1 MTDGARVPPGGSGQ
15 ATPTQAGSVQSDDS
29 RAGSAVAEPASSDA
43 LPEDTLVGLP
53 AAAELAGVHYMT
65 VYRWVRTSR
74 LAAEK
79 SGGIWK
85 VRLGDLKALT
95 DGGSRSTPK
104 ADSAGGH
111 RPARF
116 DGSRLAP
123 MTAALLRG
131 DQGGAWLLVDESR
144 RAGVDPVDVL
154 CELIE
159 PAMAE
164 IGRRW
169 RNGEVSVAQEH
180 RATVVAARLI
190 GRLGPA
196 ATRPGRSRGG
206 IIVGAVEGNRHSLGS
221 AVVADIFRAAG
232 YDVTDLGADVPGSEL
247 VDVARGADNL
257 AAICLSVAVD
267 GEEDVTRRTVAG
279 LRSATKAPVL
289 VGGTGVPDAAWV
301 TAVGADGWC
310 TDGRSAP
317 GLVDRLSEAR
327 PGAVGATSQR

>member
-15 ATPTQAGSVQSDDS
+15 SATTQSDPVQSDDGRS
-29 RAGSAVAEPASSDA
+29 GSSPADPRSSDS
-43 LPEDTLVGLP
+43 LPEDTLLGLP

-85 VRLGDLKALT
+85 VRLGDLEALT
-95 DGGSRSTPK
+95 GGGARGTSK
-104 ADSAGGH
+104 ADSAGRH

-131 DQGGAWLLVDESR
+131 DQGGAWLLVEESR
-144 RAGVDPVDVL
+144 RAGIAPVDVL

-169 RNGEVSVAQEH
+169 RNGEVSVADEH
-180 RATVVAARLI
+180 RATVVASRLI

-206 IIVGAVEGNRHSLGS
+206 IIVGAVEGNHHSLGS

-232 YDVTDLGADVPGSEL
+232 YDVTDLGADVPGTEL
-247 VDVARGADNL
+247 IDVAREVDNL
-257 AAICLSVAVD
+257 AAICLSVAVE
-267 GEEDVTRRTVAG
+267 GEEEATRRTIAG
-279 LRSATKAPVL
+279 LRSAIDVPVL

-301 TAVGADGWC
+301 SAVGADGWC
-310 TDGRSAP
+310 ADGRSAP
-317 GLVDRLSEAR
+317 GLVDRLSGAR
-327 PGAVGATSQR
+327 

>member
-15 ATPTQAGSVQSDDS
+15 SATRQSDPVQSDDGRS
-29 RAGSAVAEPASSDA
+29 GSSPADPRSSDS
-43 LPEDTLVGLP
+43 LPEDTLLGLP

-65 VYRWVRTSR
+65 VYRWVRTAR

-85 VRLGDLKALT
+85 VRLGDLEALT
-95 DGGSRSTPK
+95 GGGARGTSK
-104 ADSAGGH
+104 ADSAGRH

-116 DGSRLAP
+116 DGSRVAP

-131 DQGGAWLLVDESR
+131 DQGGAWLLVEESR
-144 RAGVDPVDVL
+144 RAGIAPVDVL
-154 CELIE
+154 CDLIE

-169 RNGEVSVAQEH
+169 RNGEVSVADEH
-180 RATVVAARLI
+180 RATVVASRLI

-232 YDVTDLGADVPGSEL
+232 YDVTDLDLPERCGRRRGGSNETHDRRAAFGHRRPGFG
-247 VDVARGADNL
+247 RGNR
-257 AAICLSVAVD
+257 
-267 GEEDVTRRTVAG
+267 GTRRRLGERRGCRRVVCRRPIRAG
-279 LRSATKAPVL
+279 AGRPSERGSVRRRRRN
-289 VGGTGVPDAAWV
+289 AA
-301 TAVGADGWC
+301 A
-310 TDGRSAP
+310 
-317 GLVDRLSEAR
+317 LN
-327 PGAVGATSQR
+327 